1 MMLGN
6 GFEIAAG
13 APRYLRHAKTAALAP
28 HGFFSA
34 EGGVSTGIYA
44 SLNCGY
50 GSADD
55 PALVSQNRSAAAATL
70 NIDSPQLVAV
80 YQVHGTTCITVDAA
94 TPVYARRD
102 QMIRADGI
110 ITAQPGLALSIL
122 TADCLPL
129 LLTDADATVIG
140 ACHAGWRGAVAGIV
154 ASTVAAMQDAGA
166 GEITAMIGPTIRQP
180 SYQVGKDMR
189 DESLSLSP
197 SALRDK
203 TASCFLA
210 DGPDHFRFDLARLV
224 RHHLTSL
231 GVAAVHDCAV
241 DTYTAQ
247 NSSPDSLPFF
257 SHRLATHHHQSDSGR
272 QISVIR
278 KPAQ

>member
-1 MMLGN
+1 
-6 GFEIAAG
+6 
-13 APRYLRHAKTAALAP
+13 
-28 HGFFSA
+28 
-34 EGGVSTGIYA
+34 
-44 SLNCGY
+44 
-50 GSADD
+50 
-55 PALVSQNRSAAAATL
+55 
-70 NIDSPQLVAV
+70 
-80 YQVHGTTCITVDAA
+80 
-94 TPVYARRD
+94 
-102 QMIRADGI
+102 MIRADGI
-110 ITAQPGLALSIL
+110 ITTQPGLALSIL

-189 DESLSLSP
+189 DEALSLSP

-203 TASCFLA
+203 TASCFLCPMVRIISA
-210 DGPDHFRFDLARLV
+210 LYLAGLV
-224 RHHLTSL
+224 GHRLTSL

-257 SHRLATHHHQSDSGR
+257 SHRLATHRHQSDSGR

-278 KPAQ
+278 KPDQ

>member
-1 MMLGN
+1 MLGN

-34 EGGVSTGIYA
+34 EGGISTGIYA
-44 SLNCGY
+44 SLNCGH

-80 YQVHGTTCITVDAA
+80 YQVHGTTCITADAA

-110 ITAQPGLALSIL
+110 ITTQPGLALSIL

-140 ACHAGWRGAVAGIV
+140 ACHAGWRGTVAGIV

-180 SYQVGKDMR
+180 SYQVGED
-189 DESLSLSP
+189 LSLI
-197 SALRDK
+197 
-203 TASCFLA
+203 
-210 DGPDHFRFDLARLV
+210 H
-224 RHHLTSL
+224 
-231 GVAAVHDCAV
+231 
-241 DTYTAQ
+241 
-247 NSSPDSLPFF
+247 
-257 SHRLATHHHQSDSGR
+257 
-272 QISVIR
+272 I
-278 KPAQ
+278 